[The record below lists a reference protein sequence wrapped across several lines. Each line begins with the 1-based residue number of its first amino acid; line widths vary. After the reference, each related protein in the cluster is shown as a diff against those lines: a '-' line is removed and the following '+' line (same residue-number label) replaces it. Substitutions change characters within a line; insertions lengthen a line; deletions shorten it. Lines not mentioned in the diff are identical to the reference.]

1 MLRKRSAC
9 SSTSLDSHS
18 EITALQGDLSS
29 RFSFLTAAMQQRLN
43 QVQAE
48 CIKSETNNE
57 MLQSY
62 IDSITKKLATKQ

>member
-1 MLRKRSAC
+1 
-9 SSTSLDSHS
+9 
-18 EITALQGDLSS
+18 
-29 RFSFLTAAMQQRLN
+29 MQQRLN